1 MERLTLLACCA
12 VALAWVAGCEPE
24 ARRTGSEVAQ
34 SLTPVRFQAAIY
46 EVRLKADRLA
56 HLDAER
62 LAAKAGTGV
71 DFEKTLADMGEARA
85 LYRVDQMVN
94 LTDDRIHIGKREPF
108 VATTRASRDGNV
120 VSMIQYEHVGVLF
133 GFSGRL
139 TEQGPDVKLDI
150 EMSSLTDSATEV
162 SGGVKAVTTRKAVL
176 GRNGPIRLGRPEVLV
191 SADASAEG
199 ADGDV
204 LAYVCR
210 IVFSEV
216 GS

>member
-1 MERLTLLACCA
+1 
-12 VALAWVAGCEPE
+12 
-24 ARRTGSEVAQ
+24 
-34 SLTPVRFQAAIY
+34 
-46 EVRLKADRLA
+46 
-56 HLDAER
+56 
-62 LAAKAGTGV
+62 
-71 DFEKTLADMGEARA
+71 
-85 LYRVDQMVN
+85 
-94 LTDDRIHIGKREPF
+94 
-108 VATTRASRDGNV
+108 
-120 VSMIQYEHVGVLF
+120 VLF